1 MKELLANSRVIAIV
15 GRGKN
20 VGKTTT
26 LNHILK
32 LYSDEE
38 GISITSIGYDGE
50 DIDNITET
58 IKPRIYIYPNTYFA
72 TTTFGLKHSN
82 FLYEIIEKTNIKT
95 ALGNVVIGV
104 AKGYGNILLCGPSIK
119 NDIQCVI
126 DKFKNLS
133 NNKIFID
140 GAFNKSMQAEPYLS
154 DAMVLA
160 TGAAYSTN
168 IEEIVLDTKYII
180 SLYSREYLYQDKISD
195 LYIYD
200 ALFGDIA
207 EFYKKISS
215 NNTIRLKG
223 SLTDNFIKELLYTNK
238 KVKDIVLVVD
248 NPTICFLSR
257 KIFEYA
263 KVKNIS
269 IRFLHTTEIKLI
281 TINPVSIN
289 GIFLD
294 SEKLI
299 NDLKEITDI
308 AIYDVVKEAKGEN

>member
-1 MKELLANSRVIAIV
+1 MKELLAKSRVIAIV

-26 LNHILK
+26 LNHILN

-58 IKPRIYIYPNTYFA
+58 IKPRIYIYPSTYFA

-82 FLYEIIEKTNIKT
+82 FLYEIVEKTNIKT

-104 AKGYGNILLCGPSIK
+104 AKSYGNILLCGPSIK
-119 NDIQCVI
+119 KDIQYVI
-126 DKFKNLS
+126 DRFKNLS

-180 SLYSREYLYQDKISD
+180 SLYSKKFLYTNDSNN
-195 LYIYD
+195 LYTYD
-200 ALFGDIA
+200 ALFGDIDD
-207 EFYKKISS
+207 FYKKII
-215 NNTIRLKG
+215 NNSTIRLKG
-223 SLTDNFIKELLYTNK
+223 SLTDNFIKELLYKNK
-238 KVKDIVLVVD
+238 KIKDIVLVVD

-263 KVKNIS
+263 KVRNIS

-289 GIFLD
+289 SFFLD
-294 SEKLI
+294 GEKLI
-299 NDLKEITDI
+299 NELRKITDI
-308 AIYDVVKEAKGEN
+308 AIYDVLKEAKREN